1 MQKRKIVQV
10 WASGSAI
17 LLNLLLPVQEA
28 KAADSILLTTMSSTC
43 SGAFTIRSNVRYAFK
58 FAAPGASTVNTVNV
72 LMSDASQGSG
82 TSAIFYADSSGT
94 LSSVL
99 GTLNWN
105 SYNGTTKIA
114 KFTGTANLPAAGN
127 YWLEIYYAGA
137 NIGPC
142 YSTAN
147 TTAGSASGWSAFNQL
162 AGAPS
167 GSGFAYSGWWVMSM
181 SSTVID
187 PPVISTPSLS
197 AITSKGISTSI
208 TVSTNTAG
216 KVQFF
221 ANNKRIPKCVAVPT
235 AGAAPSL
242 SATCNW
248 NPSVQGAV
256 SITAKLTV
264 DSNTAVTSGAAIS
277 LVKKRVTTR

>member
-1 MQKRKIVQV
+1 MKKRHKARV
-10 WASGSAI
+10 WACSSAI
-17 LLNLLLPVQEA
+17 LLNLLLPNQGV

-58 FAAPGASTVNTVNV
+58 FATPGAATVNTVNV
-72 LMSDASQGSG
+72 LMSDAAQGSG

-127 YWLEIYYAGA
+127 YWLEIYYAGG

-147 TTAGSASGWSAFNQL
+147 TTTGSASGWSTFNQI

-181 SSTVID
+181 LSTAID
-187 PPVISTPSLS
+187 PPSISSPTLAAIATKGTSTP
-197 AITSKGISTSI
+197 ITI
-208 TVSTNTAG
+208 STNTAG
-216 KVQFF
+216 QVQFF
-221 ANNKRIPKCVAVPT
+221 ANKKRIPKCVAVPT
-235 AGAAPSL
+235 SGTAPSL

-248 NPSVQGAV
+248 IPSVQGAV
-256 SITAKLTV
+256 SITAKLIV
-264 DSNTAVTSGAAIS
+264 DSTTTVASGATFS
-277 LVKKRVTTR
+277 LV